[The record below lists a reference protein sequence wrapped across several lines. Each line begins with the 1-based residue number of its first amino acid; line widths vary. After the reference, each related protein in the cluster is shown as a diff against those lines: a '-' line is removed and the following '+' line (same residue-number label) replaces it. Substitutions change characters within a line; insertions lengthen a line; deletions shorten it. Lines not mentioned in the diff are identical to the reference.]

1 MKIGFVGLGVMGM
14 PLAKRLLQGG
24 HNLSVFANDPAR
36 ASSFASSATVV
47 STPREVAAASDL
59 VITMVRDTADVEAVL
74 FGDNGVSQ
82 AIKPGSTII
91 DMSTISPLGAADI
104 ARRLSSIG
112 CYMLDAPVSG
122 GELGAIEGKL
132 SIMVGGD
139 RGVYEKHLSI
149 LQLMGKK
156 IVYAGPSGS
165 GQKTKAVNQVIVALN
180 LLAMV
185 EGLRV
190 AEAGGLDLQT
200 TLDAVTGGAGSS
212 WALANLA
219 PKILAGDF
227 APGFQIRLQQKD
239 LRLATEWI
247 EDLKLDAPGTRLT
260 YSLFTEALE
269 NGLGMESTHALIK
282 LWDKRRAASV
292 NAKELSEIAHL
303 KSR

>member
-1 MKIGFVGLGVMGM
+1 MKIGFIGLGVMGKPM
-14 PLAKRLLQGG
+14 AMRLLQGG
-24 HNLSVFANDPAR
+24 HNLVVLVIDPAR
-36 ASSFASSATVV
+36 ASLFSSSATVA
-47 STPREVAAASDL
+47 STPSEVGAGADL
-59 VITMVRDTADVEAVL
+59 VITMVRDTADVESVL
-74 FGDNGVSQ
+74 FGEHGVTQ
-82 AIKPGSTII
+82 TLMPGSTII
-91 DMSTISPLGAADI
+91 DMSTISPLGTADI

-122 GELGAIEGKL
+122 GEIGAIEGKL

-139 RGVYEKHLSI
+139 RGVYEKCLPI
-149 LQLMGKK
+149 LQHMGKK
-156 IVYAGPSGS
+156 IVYTGPSGS

-212 WALANLA
+212 WALVNLA
-219 PKILAGDF
+219 PKILASDF

-269 NGLGMESTHALIK
+269 QGLGMESTHALIK
-282 LWDKRRAASV
+282 LWDKRRAATA
-292 NAKELSEIAHL
+292 NARELAETAHL